1 MKYFLTQKN
10 ISQRGFTLVETLL
23 ALSIFSISVLSMMI
37 VLSKGISDT
46 DYAQNKIIATYL
58 AQEGIETMRNMRD
71 TYILYST
78 PVGAG
83 WATFLGRLAGAN
95 CNANSG
101 QGCFYN
107 DENLVFTDPA
117 QPITNPSYVPL
128 NGCNANCPMLLYS
141 STTGKYNYAS
151 GGVSSGF
158 RRKITSST
166 AGLGLDEVK
175 ISSTVYFTHKS
186 TTYNVTIT
194 ENLFNW
200 AE

>member
-1 MKYFLTQKN
+1 MKYFLKQKN
-10 ISQRGFTLVETLL
+10 TKNSGFTLVETLL

-46 DYAQNKIIATYL
+46 DYAQQKIIATYL

-83 WATFLGRLAGAN
+83 WATFKGRLTGAN
-95 CNANSG
+95 CNTAN
-101 QGCFYN
+101 GCFY
-107 DENLVFTDPA
+107 DDRNLVFNDPV
-117 QPITNPSYVPL
+117 QPITNPSYVPI

-175 ISSTVYFTHKS
+175 ISSTVSFTHKLA
-186 TTYNVTIT
+186 TYNITIT

>member
-1 MKYFLTQKN
+1 MKYFLKQKN
-10 ISQRGFTLVETLL
+10 TKNSGFTLVETLL

-46 DYAQNKIIATYL
+46 DYAQQKIIATYL

-83 WATFLGRLAGAN
+83 WATFQGRLTGAN
-95 CNANSG
+95 CDTLN
-101 QGCFYN
+101 GCFY
-107 DENLVFTDPA
+107 DDRNLVFTDPL
-117 QPITNPSYVPL
+117 QPITNPSYVPM
-128 NGCNANCPMLLYS
+128 NGCNANCPALLYS

-158 RRKITSST
+158 TRKITSST
-166 AGLGLDEVK
+166 VGLGLDEVK
-175 ISSTVYFTHKS
+175 ISSTVSFTHKLA
-186 TTYNVTIT
+186 TYNITIT

>member
-1 MKYFLTQKN
+1 MKYFFIQTNKKD
-10 ISQRGFTLVETLL
+10 RGFTLVETLL

-46 DYAQNKIIATYL
+46 DYAQKKIIATYL

-83 WATFLGRLAGAN
+83 WSTFQNRLTGAN
-95 CNANSG
+95 CDANN
-101 QGCFYN
+101 GCFY
-107 DENLVFTDPA
+107 DDRNLVFTDPV

-128 NGCNANCPMLLYS
+128 NGCNTNCPMLLYS

-158 RRKITSST
+158 TRKISSST
-166 AGLGLDEVK
+166 AGLGVDEVK
-175 ISSTVYFTHKS
+175 ISSTVSFTHKLA
-186 TTYNVTIT
+186 TYNITIT